1 MDDSNPNKK
10 TLLEV
15 LDKGGL
21 DLNTILKLRNS
32 LAKLCSADEL
42 VENNAE
48 INYIRVLMAVF
59 SKEVA
64 CESNDYPADFEQ
76 VRVGFD
82 QLSK

>member
-1 MDDSNPNKK
+1 MDDSNPDKK

-15 LDKGGL
+15 LYKGGL
-21 DLNTILKLRNS
+21 DLKTILKLRQS
-32 LAKLCSADEL
+32 LAKLCNVYES

-48 INYIRVLMAVF
+48 MNYIRVLMTVF

-64 CESNDYPADFEQ
+64 CESNDFPADFEQ
-76 VRVGFD
+76 VQVGFD